1 MTHKT
6 ESGIVGSGSSAGAAA
21 ADNIMGGMGSRW
33 AIVGVSGLA
42 GDPQNGMDWL
52 DKFGRSCVASHYGRA
67 GLLASIEDE

>member
-52 DKFGRSCVASHYGRA
+52 VSGHT
-67 GLLASIEDE
+67 